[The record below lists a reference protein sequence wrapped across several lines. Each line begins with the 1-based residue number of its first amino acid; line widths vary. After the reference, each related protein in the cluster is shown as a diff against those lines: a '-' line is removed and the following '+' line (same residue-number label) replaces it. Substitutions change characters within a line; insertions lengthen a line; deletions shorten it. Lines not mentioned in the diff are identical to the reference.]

1 MILRAV
7 KIRLYP
13 NKTQEQTLNKVLGCY
28 RFVYNR
34 MLARKQ
40 EAYNTDKINIG
51 LCELSKYFHGEL
63 LKDDECRQILMD
75 YYIEYFAQ
83 YITHEGASLRLFKI
97 CRDTEKVLSEEW
109 SEYRSILTN
118 TFQTEMLLNELKP
131 YIEESTNITYEM
143 DQENDFFRIIR
154 FYFHE

>member
-1 MILRAV
+1 MDINFRNFYKKDLGGNDMLRKGQV
-7 KIRLYP
+7 IKKSSSYP
-13 NKTQEQTLNKVLGCY
+13 TYGKKKWMNY
-28 RFVYNR
+28 RVPKKDER
-34 MLARKQ
+34 I
-40 EAYNTDKINIG
+40 D
-51 LCELSKYFHGEL
+51 EL

-75 YYIEYFAQ
+75 YYIEYFDQ

-143 DQENDFFRIIR
+143 DQENDFSRIIR
-154 FYFHE
+154 FYFYE